1 SQSTGR
7 KGLPVLGLVP
17 VLGRLFTA
25 PTKDNRQVDIVIAVT
40 PRVLR
45 APAVTPRDEEMRQSG
60 TLQSPTTGSIATLLQ
75 EAEREEQIAA
85 ARQIPKE
92 VAVQLP
98 DAPPTYLPAPKA
110 QVVDQTAANSNA
122 TGSAGNTTAPAQRTP
137 ASVTPVSQAN
147 VAALQ
152 PKELPP
158 AVVNK

>member
-1 SQSTGR
+1 
-7 KGLPVLGLVP
+7 
-17 VLGRLFTA
+17 
-25 PTKDNRQVDIVIAVT
+25 
-40 PRVLR
+40 
-45 APAVTPRDEEMRQSG
+45 
-60 TLQSPTTGSIATLLQ
+60 LLQ

-158 AVVNK
+158 AVVNKPEAAPNREANAAQNDSAIPAPKSASLTPLTEQPKTLDLASAIKNIVSPGTNVATSAVS